1 MFTKSFILINVFCIV
16 STNHLTKEIVRNW
29 ASTIEE
35 YLIEL
40 AKEGLRTKELQMLYD
55 ESTYVEEQRSGL
67 ATVEAVKEKLG
78 DYFSKKEQAAKV
90 SDHLHK

>member
-1 MFTKSFILINVFCIV
+1 
-16 STNHLTKEIVRNW
+16 
-29 ASTIEE
+29 
-35 YLIEL
+35 
-40 AKEGLRTKELQMLYD
+40 MLYD